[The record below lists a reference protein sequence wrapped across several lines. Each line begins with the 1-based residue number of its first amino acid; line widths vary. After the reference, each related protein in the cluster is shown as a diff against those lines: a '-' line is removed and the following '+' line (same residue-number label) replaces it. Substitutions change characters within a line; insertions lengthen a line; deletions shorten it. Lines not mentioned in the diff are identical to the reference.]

1 MAFGNKSAKLV
12 VYSGSELTDDQIND
26 ALSVSGSTLW
36 YRAVVQLVDNL
47 RQEHVRLAPTWAD
60 SNNALAMARENGAAE
75 ALSGLLIELEDR
87 RAKNAD

>member
-1 MAFGNKSAKLV
+1 MAFGNKSAKIV

-36 YRAVVQLVDNL
+36 YRAVVQLVDQF
-47 RQEHVRLAPTWAD
+47 RQEHADAAPTWAD
-60 SNNALAMARENGAAE
+60 SNNALAMARECGAAQ
-75 ALSGLLIELEDR
+75 ALTGLLSELEER